1 MNRETAGRIL
11 PENDNYEKLRRYW
24 AAEVAKMDF
33 PALAKRF
40 DLRYD
45 GAALYIRYFAREYR
59 VARQSGEITAL
70 DAPEDRLNYDT
81 VMAIWHL
88 FYYSKPE
95 ARVRGEFVP
104 FRSVRRLAPFEPN
117 YQQTI
122 LKPFARAF
130 SGKPEL
136 LRLACEK
143 LGGRPIRQGDVGYQI
158 DVFSC
163 MPLCVTF
170 WDADEEFEAQAN
182 ILFDA
187 DITDF
192 LHEETVVLVAS
203 DLTAQLFR
211 AAGLTDRAVSF
222 GNDH

>member
-1 MNRETAGRIL
+1 M
-11 PENDNYEKLRRYW
+11 PERNEKPAARPDNYERLRRFW
-24 AAEVAKMDF
+24 AGEVAKMDF
-33 PALAKRF
+33 DALAERF
-40 DLRYD
+40 GLRRD
-45 GAALYIRYFAREYR
+45 SEALYIVYFAREYR
-59 VARQSGEITAL
+59 VDAKTGEITAA
-70 DAPEDRLNYDT
+70 DAPEERLSYDT

-88 FYYSKPE
+88 FYYAKPY

-104 FRSVRRLAPFEPN
+104 FRNVRRLAPFEPN

-122 LKPFARAF
+122 LKPFAQAF
-130 SGKPEL
+130 TGKPEL

-143 LGGRPIRQGDVGYQI
+143 LGGRPIRQGEVGYEL
-158 DVFSC
+158 DAFAC

-170 WDADEEFEAQAN
+170 WDADDEFEAQAN

-203 DLTAQLFR
+203 DLTAHLFR
-211 AAGLTDRAVSF
+211 AAGLNDKAVSF